1 MFSSIARFFRSFLL
15 FVLLLT
21 SGASV
26 ILGGLYINSRN
37 ENLSLESKIN
47 DLSRVT
53 NKEEPVQLPV
63 DLEFSDIGEHILI
76 KYNSEWTLY
85 VDSNISSDFSYEP
98 YGKIL
103 EKYDIYLEKNSSVLK
118 FSGILKAI
126 DGTAFGLTEEEYDY
140 KLISDQFI
148 RFKLKEET
156 TWRYGSIENCEE
168 ISGELLG
175 DLTGSD
181 YCAGGIIPSLGVHL
195 PAFVTLKSTN
205 EAEILEADQ
214 IFLSGTTI

>member
-1 MFSSIARFFRSFLL
+1 MFSSIARFLRSLLL
-15 FVLLLT
+15 FALLLT

-37 ENLSLESKIN
+37 ENLSLESKIQDISN
-47 DLSRVT
+47 SKDE
-53 NKEEPVQLPV
+53 KPPKPLPV
-63 DLEFSDIGEHILI
+63 EIKFEDIGENILI
-76 KYNSEWTLY
+76 KYNSEWSLY
-85 VDSNISSDFSYEP
+85 IDSNISSDFSYEP

-103 EKYDIYLEKNSSVLK
+103 EKFDIYLEKNESILK

-126 DGTAFGLTEEEYDY
+126 DGTAFGLTDEEFDY
-140 KLISDQFI
+140 KLISDQYI

-156 TWRYGSIENCEE
+156 IWRYGGIENCEE

-195 PAFVTLKSTN
+195 PAFVTLESTN

-214 IFLSGTTI
+214 IFLSAATI